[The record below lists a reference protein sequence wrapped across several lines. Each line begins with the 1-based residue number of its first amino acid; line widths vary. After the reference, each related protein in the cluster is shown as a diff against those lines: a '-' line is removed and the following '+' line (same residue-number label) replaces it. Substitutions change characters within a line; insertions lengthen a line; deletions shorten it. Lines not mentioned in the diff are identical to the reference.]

1 MQLTDLLKLNCIRV
15 PLASSEKQDAIYELI
30 ELASERAGVGDVDA
44 LKEAVW
50 KRELTRTTGIGHGL
64 AVPHGKS
71 DCCDRLIMAIGKPE
85 QPIDFGSID
94 GKPVKIIF
102 LLVGPVNQPGPH
114 VQAMAQISRMMTNPE
129 VRGLLFEAPDA
140 EAVYEIILNPQ
151 KTLSS
156 G

>member
-1 MQLTDLLKLNCIRV
+1 MQLTDLLKLDCIRV
-15 PLASSEKQDAIYELI
+15 PLQSTEKQDAIYELI
-30 ELASERAGVGDVDA
+30 ELACEQSGVGDVDA

-71 DCCDRLIMAIGKPE
+71 DCCDRLIMAIGMPRE
-85 QPIDFGSID
+85 PMDFGSID
-94 GKPVKIIF
+94 SQPVKIIF

-129 VRGLLFEAPDA
+129 IRNRMFEAVDA
-140 EAVYEIILNPQ
+140 GEVYEIILNPE
-151 KTLSS
+151 KTLPS